1 MIKPEDAGRSLNEHF
16 KQITLDEF
24 KDRYDKYAGDD
35 SSSQLSM
42 TPDHS
47 SRGVIL
53 YQREA
58 APLRLNAYLA
68 SALTGLGEEE
78 RERLFTVSDI
88 VAAVC
93 EEADIAV
100 YEPRKATDPIQHTDV
115 PAEDVF
121 NMDRERVLSSDLVIH
136 IADYASTGAGEEL
149 DFAQAALIPILLLSH
164 GESVVSRM
172 VLGIPAM
179 KLMITYNT
187 LEELRV
193 ELRQRVTEIRPI
205 LEERKLSFS
214 AFDNNI
220 VGNKVRLLRE
230 GAHLTREDI
239 ASNSRDLL
247 TLERLSVIEESS
259 DKVSNPSLIELRAL
273 SALLKTTVADLAEPD
288 LQERLLVILHEWLDG
303 RVAARFEMSRHDRN
317 KILTRLLLRVIDDL
331 QRE

>member
-1 MIKPEDAGRSLNEHF
+1 MIKPEEAGKYLNEHF
-16 KQITLDEF
+16 EQITLNEF
-24 KDRYDKYAGDD
+24 KNLYDRY
-35 SSSQLSM
+35 SSSDGSSEVPM
-42 TPDHS
+42 IHDHS
-47 SRGVIL
+47 THDVIL

-68 SALTGLGEEE
+68 SALTGLSEKE
-78 RERLFTVSDI
+78 RERLIAVSDI
-88 VAAVC
+88 VSDVC
-93 EEADIAV
+93 DESNIVV
-100 YEPRKATDPIQHTDV
+100 YEPRKSTDPIQHPDV

-121 NMDRERVLSSDLVIH
+121 NRDRELVLSSDLVIH

-149 DFAQAALIPILLLSH
+149 DFALAALIPIVMLSH
-164 GESVVSRM
+164 GDSTVSRM
-172 VLGIPAM
+172 VLGIPAL
-179 KLMITYNT
+179 KLVITYND
-187 LEELRV
+187 LDELRV
-193 ELRQRVTEIRPI
+193 QLSQRLTEIRPI

-230 GAHLTREDI
+230 DAHLTREEI
-239 ASNSRDLL
+239 ASNSRGLL
-247 TLERLSVIEESS
+247 PLERLSVIEESS
-259 DKVSNPSLIELRAL
+259 DKVSNPSLMELRAL